1 MIKKRR
7 PMQVSE
13 EMYNEM
19 TRLKR
24 LIMQTGKEISLRD
37 LTEKIVKS
45 PSFRNI
51 EDEILKKNMTF
62 DIKIKFDGRNQW

>member
-19 TRLKR
+19 NRLKK
-24 LIMQTGKEISLRD
+24 LIMQTGNEISLRD

-51 EDEILKKNMTF
+51 EDELLRKNMSM
-62 DIKIKFDGRNQW
+62 DINIKFDRRKQ